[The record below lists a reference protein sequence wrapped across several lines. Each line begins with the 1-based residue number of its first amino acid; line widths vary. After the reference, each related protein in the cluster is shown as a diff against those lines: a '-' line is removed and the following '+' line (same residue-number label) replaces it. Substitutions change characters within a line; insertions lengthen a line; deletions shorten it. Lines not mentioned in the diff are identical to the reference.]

1 MPPPAPRPDPEA
13 LLAEVHTRGSRV
25 YELLRRHGAQVAA
38 KALEAAARV
47 PHLMP
52 DTAFIVEAAL
62 LHDIGIHRT
71 HSPELGCFGPDPYI
85 RHGILG
91 REILEAAGLPRHALV
106 CERHVGVGL
115 SLEEIEAQNLPL
127 PRRDMRPVSLEE
139 QIVCYADKFY
149 SKAGGR
155 SQARPLPQVLAA
167 LRRRGGDLEARFR
180 QWMDLFEPQR
190 PDDPPCGSAT

>member
-13 LLAEVHTRGSRV
+13 LLAAVHTRGSQV
-25 YELLRRHGAQVAA
+25 YELLCRHGAQVAA
-38 KALEAAARV
+38 KALKAAARV
-47 PHLMP
+47 PHLAP

-71 HSPELGCFGPDPYI
+71 LAPELGCFGPDPYI

-91 REILEAAGLPRHALV
+91 REILEAVGLPRHALV

-115 SLEEIEAQNLPL
+115 SAAEIEAQNLPL
-127 PRRDMRPVSLEE
+127 PHRDMRPVSIEE
-139 QIVCYADKFY
+139 QLVCYADKFY

-155 SQARPLPQVLAA
+155 SLARPLPQVLAA

-180 QWMDLFEPQR
+180 QWMVLFEPHP